1 MKSIESAKYDHR
13 LEERMELVVVL
24 GRRRDHILEAPMLDL
39 EGLAVLAADYEAA
52 NMPSMAADMRRRL
65 EHYREREIL
74 KVW

>member
-13 LEERMELVVVL
+13 LEERMKLVVVL

-65 EHYREREIL
+65 EHYREREIIEI
-74 KVW
+74 W